1 MVGFVTSRTAY
12 RRSAVRRAMIL
23 RIDEIAVLP
32 RGAGVPDFERDRMV
46 SVLDAIRHDR
56 TLPPIE
62 VVEAI
67 SNLYGHRLYHGR
79 HRLAAS
85 IAVGFSLI
93 PAVVVR
99 DLDEIE
105 RDEGHGLGFA
115 PTPDLASAG
124 NSATEP
130 ATGECAQPDF
140 LTYQVPRELSR
151 DLDKAGPAQASA
163 SSR

>member
-1 MVGFVTSRTAY
+1 MKCRSRWFRFDLPDERWEAAGMVGFVTSRTAY
-12 RRSAVRRAMIL
+12 RRNAVRRTMIL
-23 RIDEIAVLP
+23 RIDEIAVPP

-85 IAVGFSLI
+85 IAVGFSLV
-93 PAVVVR
+93 PAVIVR
-99 DLDEIE
+99 DLDEIKRAE
-105 RDEGHGLGFA
+105 AMA
-115 PTPDLASAG
+115 P
-124 NSATEP
+124 
-130 ATGECAQPDF
+130 C
-140 LTYQVPRELSR
+140 
-151 DLDKAGPAQASA
+151 
-163 SSR
+163 

>member
-1 MVGFVTSRTAY
+1 MVGFMTHRTAY
-12 RRSAVRRAMIL
+12 RRNAVRRTMIL
-23 RIDEIAVLP
+23 RIDEIAVPP

-85 IAVGFSLI
+85 IAVGFFLV
-93 PAVVVR
+93 PAVIVR
-99 DLDEIE
+99 DLDEIKRAE
-105 RDEGHGLGFA
+105 AMA
-115 PTPDLASAG
+115 PS
-124 NSATEP
+124 
-130 ATGECAQPDF
+130 
-140 LTYQVPRELSR
+140 
-151 DLDKAGPAQASA
+151 
-163 SSR
+163 

>member
-1 MVGFVTSRTAY
+1 MKCRSHRFKFDLPDEWWAAAGMVGFVTYRTAY
-12 RRSAVRRAMIL
+12 RCDAMRRTMIL
-23 RIDEIAVLP
+23 RIDEIAVPP

-67 SNLYGHRLYHGR
+67 SNLYSYRLYHGR

-85 IAVGFSLI
+85 VAVGFSLI

-99 DLDEIE
+99 DLDEIK
-105 RDEGHGLGFA
+105 RAEGMA
-115 PTPDLASAG
+115 
-124 NSATEP
+124 
-130 ATGECAQPDF
+130 
-140 LTYQVPRELSR
+140 
-151 DLDKAGPAQASA
+151 
-163 SSR
+163 

>member
-1 MVGFVTSRTAY
+1 VKRSSRWFEFDLPDEWWAAAGMLGFMTDRPHY
-12 RRSAVRRAMIL
+12 RCNAVCMTMIL
-23 RIDEIAVLP
+23 RIDEIAVPP

-46 SVLDAIRHDR
+46 SVLEAIRRDG

-67 SNLYGHRLYHGR
+67 SDLYGHRLYHGR

-85 IAVGFSLI
+85 VAVGFSLI

-105 RDEGHGLGFA
+105 RAEGMA
-115 PTPDLASAG
+115 
-124 NSATEP
+124 
-130 ATGECAQPDF
+130 
-140 LTYQVPRELSR
+140 
-151 DLDKAGPAQASA
+151 
-163 SSR
+163 

>member
-12 RRSAVRRAMIL
+12 RRNAVRRTMIL
-23 RIDEIAVLP
+23 RIDEIAVPP

-62 VVEAI
+62 VVGAI

-85 IAVGFSLI
+85 IAVGFSLV
-93 PAVVVR
+93 PAVAVR
-99 DLDEIE
+99 DLDEIK
-105 RDEGHGLGFA
+105 RAEGMA
-115 PTPDLASAG
+115 
-124 NSATEP
+124 
-130 ATGECAQPDF
+130 
-140 LTYQVPRELSR
+140 
-151 DLDKAGPAQASA
+151 
-163 SSR
+163 